1 MLGWHHWLNG
11 HEFEKTPENSE
22 GQGSLV
28 CCSPWARKD
37 LDTTEWL
44 NNNIVC
50 MCVCVCV
57 CVKCIFKSC
66 PLFIAICLI
75 FKLQEFFSSLQ
86 ILDMS
91 FFGCMCW
98 RYFLLICVLYFH
110 FLSGSFVS
118 SESFDFNK
126 FQFIS
131 FYGWGYGL
139 STKFWPALKSRKI
152 PTFSSRSFTSLDF
165 TLGNWPT
172 LSLFLCTVWV
182 VSKILFFPLFQ
193 YPGVPALP
201 NDSSVLSSSNY
212 LDTFVKDQW
221 ILYMLAYFL
230 S

>member
-1 MLGWHHWLNG
+1 MQWLDGIIDSMDMSLNKLQKIVKDREAWCAAVHG
-11 HEFEKTPENSE
+11 LEKIWTQLSD
-22 GQGSLV
+22 
-28 CCSPWARKD
+28 W
-37 LDTTEWL
+37 TTTW
-44 NNNIVC
+44 
-50 MCVCVCV
+50 CVCV
-57 CVKCIFKSC
+57 CVKCMFKSC
-66 PLFIAICLI
+66 PHFIAICLI
-75 FKLQEFFSSLQ
+75 FKLQGFFSSLQ

-165 TLGNWPT
+165 TLGHWPT

-193 YPGVPALP
+193 YPGVPVLP
-201 NDSSVLSSSNY
+201 NDSSVISSSNY

-221 ILYMLAYFL
+221 IL
-230 S
+230 